1 MTGERADVR
10 RKAEERISK
19 SSCVLLARKERE
31 RPKEKSREREKEEG
45 EGRKEREE
53 RGREES
59 KRREKGELAAAGRV
73 RRRTF

>member
-1 MTGERADVR
+1 MTGERADVQ
-10 RKAEERISK
+10 RKAEENLEKLVRVVS
-19 SSCVLLARKERE
+19 AERE
-31 RPKEKSREREKEEG
+31 RDRKRNPEREREE

-53 RGREES
+53 KGREES